1 MSHCGV
7 QETTFS
13 IGFHA
18 VLAKR
23 RTLRELANCSVAT
36 LGDEHQPKEK
46 GRISQTILLSPLLFA
61 SDSR

>member
-23 RTLRELANCSVAT
+23 RILRALANCSVAT
-36 LGDEHQPKEK
+36 FGDELRPKEK
-46 GRISQTILLSPLLFA
+46 GRISQPSLLAPLLFV

>member
-1 MSHCGV
+1 MGHCGV

-23 RTLRELANCSVAT
+23 RILRVLANCSVAT
-36 LGDEHQPKEK
+36 LGGERQPKEK
-46 GRISQTILLSPLLFA
+46 GRISQPIFLSPLLFA

>member
-23 RTLRELANCSVAT
+23 RILRELANCSIGT
-36 LGDEHQPKEK
+36 LGDERQPKEK
-46 GRISQTILLSPLLFA
+46 GRISQPILLSPLLFA